1 MDKLYSVKA
10 AAERLG
16 GVSEW
21 AIRKWLEQRR
31 LARTRVGRRVMI
43 SEASIQ
49 RFLLECAK
57 RSK

>member
-1 MDKLYSVKA
+1 MDKLYTVQA

-16 GVSEW
+16 GVSQW
-21 AIRKWLEQRR
+21 AIWKWIQQGR
-31 LARTRVGRRVMI
+31 LARTRVGRRVMV
-43 SEASIQ
+43 SELSIQ